1 MGSGAGPDGGICG
14 DVMTVPY
21 RWFSQRRKVKDQK
34 WPCNHWRGF
43 LVGTMGTVLVA
54 FAILDYPVG
63 VMSRELDPL
72 LHQYGTLLTDFGKS
86 DWILIVSFL
95 AIIVGLGAA
104 GTGERRTRAKGVF
117 LAQASSFV
125 FAAIAFSGIAVALIK
140 NIIGRPRPNMLFQEL
155 GPFSF
160 DPFEFDADFAS
171 FPSGHS
177 TTVGAIFTCAAFFIP
192 RHRALFFSLAVV
204 IAMCRTIVGAHYPSD
219 VIAGLAF
226 GSWCTYLV
234 AIFFSRYRMVFRIEG
249 NGWPVPR
256 NSIKAL
262 KPEFMRHRH
271 SPDPKQ
277 TDLDLGTQKGH

>member
-1 MGSGAGPDGGICG
+1 M
-14 DVMTVPY
+14 
-21 RWFSQRRKVKDQK
+21 
-34 WPCNHWRGF
+34 
-43 LVGTMGTVLVA
+43 VLVA

-63 VMSRELDPL
+63 VMSKQLDPL
-72 LHQYGTLLTDFGKS
+72 LHQYGNLLTDFGKS

-104 GTGERRTRAKGVF
+104 GTGDRRTRAKGVF

-140 NIIGRPRPNMLFQEL
+140 NTIGRARPNMLDHDL

-160 DPFEFDADFAS
+160 SPMQFDADFAS

-177 TTVGAIFTCAAFFIP
+177 TTIAAIFTCAAFFMP
-192 RHRALFFSLAVV
+192 RHRVLFFSLAVAV
-204 IAMCRTIVGAHYPSD
+204 AMCRTIVGAHYPSD

-226 GSWCTYLV
+226 GTWCTYLV
-234 AIFFSRYRMVFRIEG
+234 AIFFSRYRLVFRIDDG
-249 NGWPVPR
+249 GWPVPR

-262 KPEFMRHRH
+262 KPEFMRHH
-271 SPDPKQ
+271 SAPVTKQ

>member
-1 MGSGAGPDGGICG
+1 
-14 DVMTVPY
+14 MTVPY
-21 RWFSQRRKVKDQK
+21 RWFGQRRKVKDRK

-43 LVGTMGTVLVA
+43 VVGTAGMVLVA

-63 VMSRELDPL
+63 VMSKQLDPL
-72 LHQYGTLLTDFGKS
+72 LHRYGNLLTDFGKS
-86 DWILIVSFL
+86 DWVLIVSFL

-104 GTGERRTRAKGVF
+104 GTGDRRTRAKGVF

-140 NIIGRPRPNMLFQEL
+140 NTIGRARPNMLAHDL

-160 DPFEFDADFAS
+160 SPMQFDADFAS

-177 TTVGAIFTCAAFFIP
+177 TTIAAIFTCAAFFMP
-192 RHRALFFSLAVV
+192 RHRVLFFSLAVAV
-204 IAMCRTIVGAHYPSD
+204 AMCRTIVGAHYPSD

-226 GSWCTYLV
+226 GAWCTYLV
-234 AIFFSRYRMVFRIEG
+234 AIFFSRYRMVFRIDDG
-249 NGWPVPR
+249 GWPVPR
-256 NSIKAL
+256 NSIRAL
-262 KPEFMRHRH
+262 KPEFMRHHRA
-271 SPDPKQ
+271 PVPKQ